1 MYILYFHYNGKKE
14 VTSGLN
20 WQVGEGFDHKQFAI
34 DGPGDE
40 RVTSVQVA
48 IEKRVDWST
57 ARHTTGP
64 VPLYYEVWIILF
76 FWICVVDNHRSPP
89 TSGDTY
95 KHDAR
100 PSVGLQKKTS
110 HYKK

>member
-34 DGPGDE
+34 DGPGGE

-48 IEKRVDWST
+48 IEKRVD
-57 ARHTTGP
+57 
-64 VPLYYEVWIILF
+64 
-76 FWICVVDNHRSPP
+76 
-89 TSGDTY
+89 
-95 KHDAR
+95 
-100 PSVGLQKKTS
+100 
-110 HYKK
+110 